1 MGIKKIGYVGVKY
14 IRSLSEN
21 VVKVFNNHHI
31 EVNVAHTTGNNL
43 HPIYNTH
50 KEKYDKRK
58 LKNTV
63 YKIKCMGNKMGKC
76 NVICRNHFKKYG
88 NRDQCKS
95 MLGTSHTALAEHAI
109 IHNHRF
115 DTEKPKALCIEKRW
129 DRRMI
134 LESFNIFTTKNS
146 INF

>member
-1 MGIKKIGYVGVKY
+1 
-14 IRSLSEN
+14 
-21 VVKVFNNHHI
+21 
-31 EVNVAHTTGNNL
+31 
-43 HPIYNTH
+43 
-50 KEKYDKRK
+50 
-58 LKNTV
+58 
-63 YKIKCMGNKMGKC
+63 
-76 NVICRNHFKKYG
+76 
-88 NRDQCKS
+88 

-146 INF
+146 INFRQDTEGISKIYKNVLVYFQS